1 MIGLDRPLRPVWI
14 YETLKMVEIGVKPSI
29 YNEPF
34 EDIAK
39 ELVGK
44 EGKKKARTV
53 LFRSFIYSLQDGR
66 NRIKNNIF
74 LEWTKTRTLS
84 YLQPLFLWK
93 ILMDYE
99 IARFTVQKMAL
110 CIDHSGNLST
120 PLLSKKLVQ
129 EHGDRDVVKRSLRS
143 FITTLVHFGVLCQID
158 KNNYTLLPKQAVTHE
173 QLKDFLLLFGKN
185 YLKSAVIDLQ
195 AIPNEFFYLFEPV
208 ELSHVAKE
216 FNGKDWEYVREV
228 ERDILMLKRL

>member
-1 MIGLDRPLRPVWI
+1 MIGLDRPLRPAWI
-14 YETLKMVEIGVKPSI
+14 YETLKMVKVGEKPSV

-44 EGKKKARTV
+44 EGKRKARTV

-66 NRIKNNIF
+66 TQIKNNMF
-74 LEWTKTRTLS
+74 LEWAKTRSLRD
-84 YLQPLFLWK
+84 LQPLFLWK

-99 IARFTVQKMAL
+99 IARFTLQKMAL
-110 CIDHSGNLST
+110 CIDHSANLST

-143 FITTLVHFGVLCQID
+143 FIATLVHFGVLSQVD
-158 KNNYTLLPKQAVTHE
+158 KNNYTLLPEQTVTHE
-173 QLKDFLLLFGKN
+173 QLRDFLLLFGES
-185 YLKSAVIDLQ
+185 YLNSAVIDLQ
-195 AIPNEFFYLFEPV
+195 AIPDEFFFLFEPV
-208 ELSHVAKE
+208 ELTSVAQK

-228 ERDILMLKRL
+228 ERDVLMVRG